1 MIIDTPTRLRVL
13 ILEDNPDDAELL
25 VRELQRANFD
35 PDGKLVAS
43 EVDYLADL

>member
-13 ILEDNPDDAELL
+13 ILAANADDAVLL
-25 VRELQRANFD
+25 VRELQRASFD

-43 EVDYLADL
+43 DVDHHADL